1 MSVIIAGTNVQIGD
15 RLFSRRAATTGIVV
29 SVGVTTATAEFV
41 IGAETRRYVITNGGF
56 VSGVRDVYW
65 HEPLELDLP
74 KAQIGKVDKIQNVV
88 DALIAVL

>member
-1 MSVIIAGTNVQIGD
+1 MSVIIASTSVQIGD
-15 RLFSRRAATTGIVV
+15 RLFSRRAATTGTVV
-29 SVGVTTATAEFV
+29 AVGTSTATAEFL
-41 IGAETRRYVITNGGF
+41 IGTETRRYVITNGGF

-74 KAQIGKVDKIQNVV
+74 KAQIGKVDKIQSVV

>member
-1 MSVIIAGTNVQIGD
+1 MSVIIANTSVQIGD
-15 RLFSRRAATTGIVV
+15 RLFSRRAATTGTVV
-29 SVGVTTATAEFV
+29 AVGTSTATAEFL
-41 IGAETRRYVITNGGF
+41 IGTETRRYVITNGGL

-74 KAQIGKVDKIQNVV
+74 KAQIGKVDKIQSVV